1 MGAFSPYCDAP
12 NVPVATNIEQSVLVC
27 RKWLVLSHQQ
37 RRKDLKKVGRCFLRS
52 YLCIVKTKNQSLKK
66 YTVMKTN
73 NSFENK
79 FLVVIAFMFLTAVIV
94 TFSMLTSFDT
104 TNNES
109 FSHQIPSVGSGKIV
123 LLPSSV
129 VSGMNNQ
136 IQTLNKEIAKLEQK
150 RTNLTVSLE
159 QAKSDRNKN
168 LGMVA
173 GLNFQPSQ
181 NLSEIVFLEKKIS
194 RIDHR
199 IIALNDK
206 KMNINRQ
213 IAQSE

>member
-1 MGAFSPYCDAP
+1 
-12 NVPVATNIEQSVLVC
+12 
-27 RKWLVLSHQQ
+27 
-37 RRKDLKKVGRCFLRS
+37 
-52 YLCIVKTKNQSLKK
+52 
-66 YTVMKTN
+66 MKTN

-94 TFSMLTSFDT
+94 TISMLTSFDT
-104 TNNES
+104 TNHES
-109 FSHQIPSVGSGKIV
+109 LSHQILSVGSGKIV

-206 KMNINRQ
+206 KMNISRQ